1 MKLLINMQNIRY
13 LCILFSIIPYVRR
26 TMQLYWLS
34 DNIGV
39 SDQISP
45 EDVLELSGLGVR
57 SIICNR
63 PDMESEPDQPD
74 ANSIMQASQ
83 KLGIKFA
90 FHPVDSNFQTEKD
103 ASEMAK
109 YLCKLPKPIIAYCR
123 SGGRSTALIGLA
135 GQLQFINLQELE

>member
-1 MKLLINMQNIRY
+1 MQNILY
-13 LCILFSIIPYVRR
+13 LCILITIIPYERR
-26 TMQLYWLS
+26 SMQLYWLS

-39 SDQISP
+39 CDQIFP
-45 EDVLELSGLGVR
+45 EDVLELSSCGVK

-63 PDMESEPDQPD
+63 PDRESGPDQPD
-74 ANSIMQASQ
+74 ADSIGQASK
-83 KLGIKFA
+83 KLGIEFA
-90 FHPVDSNFQTEKD
+90 FHPVESNFQTEQD

-135 GQLQFINLQELE
+135 EQLQFINLQELE

>member
-1 MKLLINMQNIRY
+1 MQNIRY
-13 LCILFSIIPYVRR
+13 LCILMTIIPYERR
-26 TMQLYWLS
+26 SMQLNWLS
-34 DNIGV
+34 DTIGV

-45 EDVLELSGLGVR
+45 GDVLELSSLGVK

-63 PDMESEPDQPD
+63 PDRESESDQPD
-74 ANSIMQASQ
+74 AESIRQASK
-83 KLGIKFA
+83 KLGIEFA
-90 FHPVDSNFQTEKD
+90 FHPVESNFQTEQD

-135 GQLQFINLQELE
+135 EQLQFINLQELE

>member
-1 MKLLINMQNIRY
+1 MQNY
-13 LCILFSIIPYVRR
+13 CDLCILSSIIPYGSRS
-26 TMQLYWLS
+26 MQLYWLS

-45 EDVLELSGLGVR
+45 EDTRELLSLGIK

-63 PDMESEPDQPD
+63 PDKEGGLDQPD
-74 ANSIMQASQ
+74 AESIRRAVEKS
-83 KLGIKFA
+83 GIEFA
-90 FHPVDSNFQTEKD
+90 FHPVESNFQTEHE

-109 YLCKLPKPIIAYCR
+109 YLRELPKPIVAYCR

-135 GQLQFINLQELE
+135 EQLQLINLQELE

>member
-1 MKLLINMQNIRY
+1 MKNICY
-13 LCILFSIIPYVRR
+13 LCILMTIIPYERR
-26 TMQLYWLS
+26 SMQLYWLS
-34 DNIGV
+34 DTIGV

-45 EDVLELSGLGVR
+45 EDVVELSSLGVK

-63 PDMESEPDQPD
+63 PDRESESDQPD
-74 ANSIMQASQ
+74 AESIRQASK
-83 KLGIKFA
+83 KLGIEFA
-90 FHPVDSNFQTEKD
+90 FHPVESNFQTEQD

-135 GQLQFINLQELE
+135 EQLQLINLQELE

>member
-1 MKLLINMQNIRY
+1 MQNIRY

-74 ANSIMQASQ
+74 ANSIRQASG
-83 KLGIKFA
+83 KLGIEFA
-90 FHPVDSNFQTEKD
+90 FHPVESNFQTEQD

-135 GQLQFINLQELE
+135 EQLQFINLQEIE